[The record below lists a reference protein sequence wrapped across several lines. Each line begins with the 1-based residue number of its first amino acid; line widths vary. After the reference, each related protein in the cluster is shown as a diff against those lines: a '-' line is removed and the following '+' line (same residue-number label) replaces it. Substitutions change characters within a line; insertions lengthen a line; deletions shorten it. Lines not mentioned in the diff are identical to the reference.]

1 MTDIRAALGAL
12 DALILAMKVEPLFHP
27 DDRIVAM
34 NGTIRE
40 PRTMADAAEAVRER
54 LIHRALDAR
63 AALAAASPEPER
75 CATCGMPTVMG
86 QGLIVVDGKTQH
98 QTCYMGHPAPAAP
111 TAEALRDA
119 LVDDIRRELRRKGLV
134 PAMTTT
140 LRDRLI
146 ELEAAARADE
156 RTRLESLTVEAG
168 PEPKHMPV
176 ICCRWHALAQA
187 NP

>member
-1 MTDIRAALGAL
+1 MTDPIRTALVQLLRDHAYNTGSAFSESHVDWL
-12 DALILAMKVEPLFHP
+12 LKNSPGVPM
-27 DDRIVAM
+27 
-34 NGTIRE
+34 
-40 PRTMADAAEAVRER
+40 
-54 LIHRALDAR
+54 
-63 AALAAASPEPER
+63 LAAASPEPER
-75 CATCGMPTVMG
+75 LPGGMKRDHEGRLMPG
-86 QGLIVVDGKTQH
+86 WGDPE
-98 QTCYMGHPAPAAP
+98 PAPAAP
-111 TAEALRDA
+111 TVEALRAA